1 MAKGGSDTPEDVLG
15 DFNAATHILIHIDD
29 APPHGRFNNFVMM
42 TIIQMFLV
50 FNLMTMGYNPEVFV
64 NKFCKATSSPIF
76 SSITL
81 ISPLRN
87 SKCIYSLQ
95 KKKTSNQYTRPDWT
109 THPEKT
115 GKLLCCIP
123 PRTLAELKTNIFY

>member
-1 MAKGGSDTPEDVLG
+1 MAKGGSDTPEDVFG
-15 DFNAATHILIHIDD
+15 DLNAATHILIHIGDS
-29 APPHGRFNNFVMM
+29 PPHVGD
-42 TIIQMFLV
+42 FLV

-81 ISPLRN
+81 ISTLRN

-95 KKKTSNQYTRPDWT
+95 NKKTSNQYTRPDLT
-109 THPEKT
+109 NHPEKT

-123 PRTLAELKTNIFY
+123 PRTLAEVKDKYYFINLSFI